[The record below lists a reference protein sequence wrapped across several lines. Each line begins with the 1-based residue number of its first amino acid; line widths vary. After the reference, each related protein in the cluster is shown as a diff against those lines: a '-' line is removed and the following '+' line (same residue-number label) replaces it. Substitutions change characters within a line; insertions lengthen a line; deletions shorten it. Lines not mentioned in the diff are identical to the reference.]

1 VYRVAA
7 EERIGAVSRATR
19 HRPTGQLSPVIE
31 AVVLVEI
38 DRFEMFSLR
47 CTRYIC
53 QFGGLSDP
61 WGRDRRP
68 FNTPLMVEVLL
79 IMSEPAT
86 VKAETVIALL
96 QAELMRLRDSSQNVW
111 HSYMTW
117 FTWFYTTQLV
127 VLGLVVTKPSELK
140 NATNLV
146 ILAAVALM
154 MLNLFGVFQALRQFT
169 FNRAQRRRAGRICQQ
184 LTAFAEQHGIS
195 MEITSGF
202 SNELVN
208 GALLMFMVALF
219 MGLVLWLYVLITQPF
234 A

>member
-1 VYRVAA
+1 
-7 EERIGAVSRATR
+7 
-19 HRPTGQLSPVIE
+19 
-31 AVVLVEI
+31 
-38 DRFEMFSLR
+38 
-47 CTRYIC
+47 
-53 QFGGLSDP
+53 
-61 WGRDRRP
+61 
-68 FNTPLMVEVLL
+68 MVEVLL

-86 VKAETVIALL
+86 VKTETVIALL

-146 ILAAVALM
+146 VLAAVALM
-154 MLNLFGVFQALRQFT
+154 TLNLFGAFQALRQLT

-202 SNELVN
+202 SNELVK

-219 MGLVLWLYVLITQPF
+219 TGFVLWLYVLITPPF